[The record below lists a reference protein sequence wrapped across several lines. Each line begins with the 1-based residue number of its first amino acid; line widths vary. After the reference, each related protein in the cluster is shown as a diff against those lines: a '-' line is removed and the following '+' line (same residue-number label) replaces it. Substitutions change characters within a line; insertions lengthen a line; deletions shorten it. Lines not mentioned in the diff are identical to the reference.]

1 MRRLIQLA
9 VCLIVLA
16 IPATATATRTSA
28 PNVEET
34 VLASELKS
42 QIQAKLGKQV
52 SGMVFTTVHCHLPTI
67 SSLKATCQAHWKI
80 DKARE
85 VGIYYVKVT
94 YKAVKGGAISG
105 FTWST
110 TGVACA
116 DAKTEIGR
124 AHV

>member
-1 MRRLIQLA
+1 MHRLILLTALTLTFAITPIASAANA
-9 VCLIVLA
+9 VG
-16 IPATATATRTSA
+16 PSA
-28 PNVEET
+28 EESI
-34 VLASELKS
+34 LASELKT

-52 SGMVFTTVHCHLPTI
+52 SGMVFTTVRCHLPSV

-85 VGIYYVKVT
+85 LGIYYVKVA
-94 YKAVKGGAISG
+94 YKSGKGGSISG

-116 DAKTEIGR
+116 DAKTGKKLSC
-124 AHV
+124 